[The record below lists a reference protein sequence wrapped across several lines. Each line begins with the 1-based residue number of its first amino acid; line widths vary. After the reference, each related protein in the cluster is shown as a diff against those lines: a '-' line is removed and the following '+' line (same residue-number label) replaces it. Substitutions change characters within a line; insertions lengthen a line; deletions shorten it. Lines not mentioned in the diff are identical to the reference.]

1 MHNTKRRIERV
12 GVKKRARKLKTEHVI
27 MSITVNLSNP
37 TIHYSADKEELN
49 DA

>member
-12 GVKKRARKLKTEHVI
+12 GVKKSQKTEHVI

-37 TIHYSADKEELN
+37 TIHYSADNEELN